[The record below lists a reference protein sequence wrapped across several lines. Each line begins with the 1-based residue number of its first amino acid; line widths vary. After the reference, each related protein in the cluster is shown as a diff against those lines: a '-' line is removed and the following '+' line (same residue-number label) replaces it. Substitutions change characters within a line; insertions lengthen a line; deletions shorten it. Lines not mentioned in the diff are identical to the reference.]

1 MIKHIKDYVS
11 DFERDLNIPLM
22 TKEADAPL
30 VDYVVDSWKSLCI
43 IQNIQFLGYEYTET
57 ESEIDINKYVFK
69 REKKTPKKDK
79 FDYKFVDDTRAGKL
93 TVEMLISS
101 VDRDPKTKKPVTHQ
115 KIIKKSMLIPLLD
128 EHGMAYIK
136 GKKYY
141 LIYQMVEK
149 STYTSAN
156 GVILKSLMPFAIR
169 RTSSVIED
177 MSENVYTVPI
187 YNIELYKKDIPIM
200 LIYASNGLSF
210 AIQYAL
216 DTAYAVMDFVTSYD
230 KEDKTNLY
238 FQISSKL
245 FLRVNK
251 KLFDNYT
258 YVQSVVGG
266 VLKICTNRLTI
277 DKIDDTDIWLK
288 KLSNNNIEKGKNL
301 IISLQRL
308 MDETTRKMLK
318 VNVYR
323 KLDVVSVIKY
333 MTENYNDLRAK
344 DNMNLCNKRLR
355 CNEYIASLLTQ
366 EFSKRLNR
374 IMSLGNKA
382 TIDNYK
388 EMFKFSGDLLI
399 QKMHSSGI
407 LRFCDAINDL
417 DFFSKFKYT
426 RFLLVQNTAKYWT
439 NLSNWRGNLVRS

>member
-1 MIKHIKDYVS
+1 MIKHIKEYVS
-11 DFERDLNIPLM
+11 EFERDLNIPLM

-43 IQNIQFLGYEYTET
+43 LKNIQFLDYEYTDK
-57 ESEIDINKYVFK
+57 ESEIDINKYIFK

-79 FDYKFVDDTRAGKL
+79 FDYKFIDDTRAGKL
-93 TVEMLISS
+93 TVRMLISS

-115 KIIKKSMLIPLLD
+115 KIVTKSMLIPLLD
-128 EHGMAYIK
+128 ENGMAYIK
-136 GKKYY
+136 GKPYY

-149 STYTSAN
+149 STYTAAN
-156 GVILKSLMPFAIR
+156 AVILKSLMPFAIR
-169 RTSSVIED
+169 RTSATIED
-177 MSENVYTVPI
+177 MKENVYNVPV

-200 LIYASNGLSF
+200 LIYASRGLSF

-216 DTAYAVMDFVTSYD
+216 DTAYAVMEFTTSYD
-230 KEDKTNLY
+230 KEDGNHLY

-245 FLRVNK
+245 FLKVNR
-251 KLFDNYT
+251 KLFNHYT

-266 VLKICTNRLTI
+266 IMEICTNRLTI
-277 DKIDDTDIWLK
+277 DKIDDVNIWLK

-301 IISLQRL
+301 ITSLQRL

-318 VNVYR
+318 VNAYR
-323 KLDVVSVIKY
+323 KLDVLSTIKY

-382 TIDNYK
+382 TIDNYR
-388 EMFKFSGDLLI
+388 EMFKFSGDILI
-399 QKMHSSGI
+399 
-407 LRFCDAINDL
+407 
-417 DFFSKFKYT
+417 
-426 RFLLVQNTAKYWT
+426 
-439 NLSNWRGNLVRS
+439 